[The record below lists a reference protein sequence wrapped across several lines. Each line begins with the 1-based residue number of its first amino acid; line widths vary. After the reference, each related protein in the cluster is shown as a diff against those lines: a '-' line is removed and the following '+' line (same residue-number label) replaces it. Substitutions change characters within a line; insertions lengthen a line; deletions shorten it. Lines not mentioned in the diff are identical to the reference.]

1 VSTGQLAGA
10 SASPAGTTAS
20 ARPAR
25 VTTGRRTGR
34 RAGRRGARA
43 RQQSRVFYLCVA
55 PWFLGF
61 LGLTLYPLG
70 YALWLSM
77 TDSDGISPH
86 WHFIGLDNYKELL
99 SDPVTRDSL
108 VRTGVF
114 VGVVVPLSIIAGLA
128 LAVLLNRPIRARG
141 IFRTLLYLPAVFPP
155 IGAAMA
161 FKMFFDRDTGAANG
175 VLGLAGANPVTWLAD
190 PYARYVLFM
199 LTIWGC
205 GNAMIISLAGLQD
218 MPKELH
224 EAARIDGA
232 NSWQVF
238 RRITLPLL
246 SPVIF
251 FQVITGVIAALQSI
265 TPLLLAANPS
275 TAAITSVPQGDYLY
289 MINVFAQY
297 LAYGRFGY
305 ASALLWV
312 LFAVI
317 LVVTAVIFK
326 LSSGAVFYNF
336 EPEAKK

>member
-1 VSTGQLAGA
+1 MSQLTDA
-10 SASPAGTTAS
+10 PAKHVA
-20 ARPAR
+20 PAR
-25 VTTGRRTGR
+25 VTATR
-34 RAGRRGARA
+34 RAGRAGARA
-43 RQQSRVFYLCVA
+43 RQQTRVFYLCVA
-55 PWFLGF
+55 PWLLGF

-77 TDSDGISPH
+77 TDSDGISPRTN
-86 WHFIGLDNYKELL
+86 FIGLDNYRELF
-99 SDPVTRDSL
+99 SDPVTRDTL
-108 VRTGVF
+108 VRTGIF
-114 VGVVVPLSIIAGLA
+114 VATVVPTGIIAGLA

-141 IFRTLLYLPAVFPP
+141 LFRTFLYLPAVFPP
-155 IGAAMA
+155 VGAAMA
-161 FKMFFDRDTGAANG
+161 FKMLFDRDTGAANG
-175 VLGLAGANPVTWLAD
+175 FLGFFDINPVTWLSD
-190 PYARYVLFM
+190 PYARYVLLM
-199 LTIWGC
+199 LTLWGC

-232 NSWQVF
+232 DSWQLF

-246 SPVIF
+246 SPVLF
-251 FQVITGVIAALQSI
+251 FQVVTGVIAALQSI
-265 TPLLLAANPS
+265 MPMLLAANSS
-275 TAAITSVPQGDYLY
+275 TAAVTSVPQGNYLY

-317 LVVTAVIFK
+317 LLVTALIFK
-326 LSSGAVFYNF
+326 LSSGVVFYNF

>member
-1 VSTGQLAGA
+1 ML
-10 SASPAGTTAS
+10 
-20 ARPAR
+20 
-25 VTTGRRTGR
+25 
-34 RAGRRGARA
+34 
-43 RQQSRVFYLCVA
+43 
-55 PWFLGF
+55 
-61 LGLTLYPLG
+61 
-70 YALWLSM
+70 
-77 TDSDGISPH
+77 
-86 WHFIGLDNYKELL
+86 
-99 SDPVTRDSL
+99 
-108 VRTGVF
+108 
-114 VGVVVPLSIIAGLA
+114 
-128 LAVLLNRPIRARG
+128 
-141 IFRTLLYLPAVFPP
+141 
-155 IGAAMA
+155 
-161 FKMFFDRDTGAANG
+161 FDRDAGAANG
-175 VLGLAGANPVTWLAD
+175 VLGFAGLDPVTWLAD

-232 NSWQVF
+232 NAWQVF

-265 TPLLLAANPS
+265 MPLLLAANPS
-275 TAAITSVPQGDYLY
+275 TAGITSVPQGDYLY

-297 LAYGRFGY
+297 FAYGRFGY

-317 LVVTAVIFK
+317 LVITAVIFK

-336 EPEAKK
+336 EPETKK

>member
-1 VSTGQLAGA
+1 MSTGQLAGA
-10 SASPAGTTAS
+10 SAKPAKSFGAT
-20 ARPAR
+20 R
-25 VTTGRRTGR
+25 VTDGRGSGR
-34 RAGRRGARA
+34 RAGRRGGIA

-55 PWFLGF
+55 PWALGF

-77 TDSDGISPH
+77 TNSDGISPTTT
-86 WHFIGLDNYKELL
+86 FIGLDNYKELL

-108 VRTGVF
+108 LRTGVF
-114 VGVVVPLSIIAGLA
+114 VAVVVPLGIIAGLA
-128 LAVLLNRPIRARG
+128 LAVLLNRPLRARG
-141 IFRTLLYLPAVFPP
+141 VFRTLLYLPAVFPP
-155 IGAAMA
+155 VGAAMA
-161 FKMFFDRDTGAANG
+161 FKMLFDRDAGAANG
-175 VLGLAGANPVTWLAD
+175 VLGFAGLDPVTWLAD

-232 NSWQVF
+232 NAWQVF

-265 TPLLLAANPS
+265 MPLLLAANPS
-275 TAAITSVPQGDYLY
+275 TAGITSVPQGDYLY

-297 LAYGRFGY
+297 FAYGRFGY

-317 LVVTAVIFK
+317 LVITAVIFK

-336 EPEAKK
+336 EPETKK